1 MKRLFE
7 VCAGNM
13 ASVEAAA
20 NAAAERIEL
29 CSALHIGGITPPLDT
44 LKQAR
49 TRFPDM
55 IIHVLIRPRGGNFVY
70 NKEEVDSMV
79 HDITDMLPWADGIVC
94 GALTADADIDI
105 SAMRRLIHAAQ
116 GKPFT
121 FHRAFDVCRRPFEV
135 LDQIIELGC
144 DRVLTSG
151 QRPTAEQGID
161 LLSQLQE
168 YAAGRII
175 IMPGGGVTS
184 VNARR
189 ILDLTKCH
197 EIHGSASLETGITRE
212 SEVRRILSTL
222 K

>member
-1 MKRLFE
+1 MKRIFE

-20 NAAAERIEL
+20 RAGAERIEL
-29 CSALHIGGITPPLDT
+29 CSKLQIGGITPPLNT

-49 TRFPDM
+49 TLFPDM
-55 IIHVLIRPRGGNFVY
+55 IIHVLIRPRGGDFVY
-70 NKEEVDSMV
+70 NQEEVDVMV
-79 HDITDMLPWADGIVC
+79 RDITEMLPWADGIVC

-105 SAMRRLIHAAQ
+105 SAMRRLIHASQ

-121 FHRAFDVCRRPFEV
+121 FHRAFDVCHRPFEA
-135 LDQIIELGC
+135 LGQIIELGC

-151 QRPTAEQGID
+151 QQPTAEQGID
-161 LLSQLQE
+161 LLCQLQE

-197 EIHGSASLETGITRE
+197 EIHGSASLGTGITQE
-212 SEVRRILSTL
+212 AEVSRILATL